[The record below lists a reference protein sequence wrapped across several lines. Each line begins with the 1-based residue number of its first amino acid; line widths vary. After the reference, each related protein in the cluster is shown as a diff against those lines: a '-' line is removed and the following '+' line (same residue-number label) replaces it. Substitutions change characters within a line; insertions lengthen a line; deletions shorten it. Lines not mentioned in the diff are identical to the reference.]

1 MRSKII
7 AMAAVPLLALL
18 AACTSS
24 GSAATSGSASASASA
39 GSAGADTTSAG
50 HKSYTIYFAPEA
62 VPNSFW
68 APMKAGALAAA
79 KVTGDKVVWTEGTS
93 FDTQATAQRIQ
104 VAIASHP
111 DALVVTDLVPS
122 AFDPL
127 MAKARAQG
135 IPVFDSNAQS
145 TSANPPYLM
154 YFGANETAAGQLA
167 GKQLMAS
174 GKITR
179 VMCGIV
185 DITSAALA
193 QRCAGLASVLTPA
206 GIQVDKV
213 DVSGSPSEITAKVQ
227 AYFTAHPTTNGV
239 YLTAADPTW
248 LKPLMTVVGGLSHH
262 VAVISN
268 DNSPLALQQIQSGKM
283 TGTIIQQ
290 QYLQGYLP
298 VIYADLYLRYGF
310 LPATNKIYTGPFFVN
325 KKNAASI
332 SSLVKQGIQ
341 G

>member
-1 MRSKII
+1 MRRRII
-7 AMAAVPLLALL
+7 TLAALPLAAIL

-24 GSAATSGSASASASA
+24 GGSASSSGSAAS
-39 GSAGADTTSAG
+39 GNTTGATATG
-50 HKSYTIYFAPEA
+50 QKSYTIYFAPEA
-62 VPNSFW
+62 IPNSFW

-93 FDTQATAQRIQ
+93 FDTQATVQRMQ

-111 DALVVTDLVPS
+111 SALVVTDLVPP
-122 AFDPL
+122 AFDPV
-127 MAKARAQG
+127 MAKARAAG
-135 IPVFDSNAQS
+135 IAVFDSNAQS

-154 YFGANETAAGQLA
+154 YFGADEYAAGQLA
-167 GKQLMAS
+167 GKELLAS

-179 VMCGIV
+179 AMCGIV

-193 QRCAGLASVLTPA
+193 QRCAGLASVLTPK
-206 GIQVDKV
+206 GIPVDKV
-213 DVSGSPSEITAKVQ
+213 DVSGTPSEISAKVQ
-227 AYFTAHPTTNGV
+227 AYFTAHQNANGV

-248 LKPLMTVVGGLSHH
+248 LKPLMTVVGGVPHH
-262 VAVISN
+262 VSVISN
-268 DNSPLALQQIQSGKM
+268 DNSPLALQEIQSGKM

-310 LPATNKIYTGPFFVN
+310 LPASNKIFTGPFFVN
-325 KKNAASI
+325 KSNAGKI
-332 SSLVKQGIQ
+332 SSLVQQGIQ

>member
-1 MRSKII
+1 MEEGMRSKII
-7 AMAAVPLLALL
+7 AMAAVPVLALL
-18 AACTSS
+18 AACSSS
-24 GSAATSGSASASASA
+24 GSAAPSSSSSSSSTTNTASG
-39 GSAGADTTSAG
+39 G
-50 HKSYTIYFAPEA
+50 HKTYTIYFAPEA
-62 VPNSFW
+62 IPNSFW

-79 KVTGDKVVWTEGTS
+79 KVTGDKVVWTEGTT
-93 FDTQATAQRIQ
+93 FDTQQTVQRMQ

-111 DALVVTDLVPS
+111 NALVVTDLVPS
-122 AFDPL
+122 AFDPV
-127 MAKARAQG
+127 MAKARAAG
-135 IPVFDSNAQS
+135 IAVFDSNAQS

-154 YFGANETAAGQLA
+154 YFGANETQAGQLA
-167 GKQLMAS
+167 GQKLLAS
-174 GKITR
+174 GKPTR

-193 QRCAGLASVLTPA
+193 QRCAGLASVLTPK
-206 GIQVDKV
+206 GVPVDKV
-213 DVSGSPSEITAKVQ
+213 DVSGTPSEVSAKMQ
-227 AYFTAHPTTNGV
+227 AYFTAHPTANGV

-262 VAVISN
+262 VSVISN
-268 DNSPLALQQIQSGKM
+268 DNSTLALQEIQAGKM

-310 LPATNKIYTGPFFVN
+310 LPATDKVYTGPFFVD
-325 KKNAASI
+325 KANAGSI
-332 SSLVKQGIQ
+332 SSLLQQGIQ

>member
-1 MRSKII
+1 MRSKVI
-7 AMAAVPLLALL
+7 ALAAVPLVGLL
-18 AACTSS
+18 AAACSS
-24 GSAATSGSASASASA
+24 GGSSASSSASSGNTA
-39 GSAGADTTSAG
+39 SSATASG

-62 VPNSFW
+62 IPNSFW
-68 APMKAGALAAA
+68 APMRAGALAAA
-79 KVTGDKVVWTEGTS
+79 KVTGDKVIWTQGTS
-93 FDTQATAQRIQ
+93 FDTQATVQRMQ

-122 AFDPL
+122 AFDPV

-135 IPVFDSNAQS
+135 IAVFDSNAQS

-154 YFGANETAAGQLA
+154 YFGANETEAGQLA
-167 GKQLMAS
+167 GKELLAA
-174 GKITR
+174 GKPAR

-193 QRCAGLASVLTPA
+193 QRCAGLASVLTPQ
-206 GIQVDKV
+206 GVPVDKV
-213 DVSGSPSEITAKVQ
+213 DVSGTPSEITAKIQ

-262 VAVISN
+262 VSVISN
-268 DNSPLALQQIQSGKM
+268 DNSPLALQEIESGKM

-325 KKNAASI
+325 AKNAKSI
-332 SSLVKQGIQ
+332 SSLVQQGIQ

>member
-1 MRSKII
+1 
-7 AMAAVPLLALL
+7 
-18 AACTSS
+18 
-24 GSAATSGSASASASA
+24 
-39 GSAGADTTSAG
+39 
-50 HKSYTIYFAPEA
+50 
-62 VPNSFW
+62 
-68 APMKAGALAAA
+68 MKAGALAAA
-79 KVTGDKVVWTEGTS
+79 KVSGDKVVWTEGTS

-193 QRCAGLASVLTPA
+193 QRCAC
-206 GIQVDKV
+206 
-213 DVSGSPSEITAKVQ
+213 
-227 AYFTAHPTTNGV
+227 
-239 YLTAADPTW
+239 
-248 LKPLMTVVGGLSHH
+248 
-262 VAVISN
+262 
-268 DNSPLALQQIQSGKM
+268 
-283 TGTIIQQ
+283 
-290 QYLQGYLP
+290 
-298 VIYADLYLRYGF
+298 RRRC
-310 LPATNKIYTGPFFVN
+310 
-325 KKNAASI
+325 
-332 SSLVKQGIQ
+332 
-341 G
+341 

>member
-1 MRSKII
+1 MRRKI
-7 AMAAVPLLALL
+7 MALGVLSLAGIL
-18 AACTSS
+18 AAACSSS
-24 GSAATSGSASASASA
+24 GSSSSSSAASGNASSGASAS
-39 GSAGADTTSAG
+39 G

-62 VPNSFW
+62 IPNSFW
-68 APMKAGALAAA
+68 APMKAGAMAAA
-79 KVTGDKVVWTEGTS
+79 KVTGDKVIWTQGTS
-93 FDTQATAQRIQ
+93 FDTQATVQRMQ

-111 DALVVTDLVPS
+111 DALVVTDLVPT
-122 AFDPL
+122 AFDPV
-127 MAKARAQG
+127 MAKARSQG
-135 IPVFDSNAQS
+135 IAVFDSNAQS
-145 TSANPPYLM
+145 NAASPPYLM
-154 YFGANETAAGQLA
+154 YFGANETEAGQLA
-167 GKQLMAS
+167 GKELLAA
-174 GKITR
+174 GKPAR

-193 QRCAGLASVLTPA
+193 QRCAGLASVLTPQ
-206 GIQVDKV
+206 GVQVDKV
-213 DVSGSPSEITAKVQ
+213 DVSGTPSEITAKIQ

-262 VAVISN
+262 VSVISN
-268 DNSPLALQQIQSGKM
+268 DNSPLALQEIQSGKM

-325 KKNAASI
+325 KKNAKSI
-332 SSLVKQGIQ
+332 SSLVQQGIQ

>member
-1 MRSKII
+1 MEKGMRRKFI
-7 AMAAVPLLALL
+7 AMGAVPLTAFL

-24 GSAATSGSASASASA
+24 GPAATSGSALS
-39 GSAGADTTSAG
+39 GSAASGD

-62 VPNSFW
+62 IPNSFW
-68 APMKAGALAAA
+68 APMKAGAMAAA
-79 KVTGDKVVWTEGTS
+79 KVTGDKVVWTDGTS
-93 FDTQATAQRIQ
+93 FDTQATVQRMQ

-111 DALVVTDLVPS
+111 NALVVTDLVPS
-122 AFDPL
+122 AFDPVI
-127 MAKARAQG
+127 AKARAQG
-135 IPVFDSNAQS
+135 IAVFDSNAQS

-154 YFGANETAAGQLA
+154 YFGGNETAAGQQA
-167 GKQLMAS
+167 GNELLAS
-174 GKITR
+174 GNVTR

-185 DITSAALA
+185 DITSTALA
-193 QRCAGLASVLTPA
+193 QRCAGLASVLTPK
-206 GIQVDKV
+206 GISVDKI
-213 DVSGSPSEITAKVQ
+213 DVSGTPSEITAKAQ
-227 AYFTAHPTTNGV
+227 AYFTAHPTANGV

-248 LKPLMTVVGGLSHH
+248 LKPLMNVVGGLSHR
-262 VAVISN
+262 VSVISN
-268 DNSPLALQQIQSGKM
+268 DNSTLALQEIRAGKM

-298 VIYADLYLRYGF
+298 VIYADLYLKYGF

-332 SSLVKQGIQ
+332 FSLVQQGIQ